1 MNAIAPGWY
10 KDPADPATQ
19 RWWDGEGWIGDAI
32 PAEATPPPGPP
43 QVKTPPA
50 ASVASTP
57 SDTTTPTQEAT
68 PAPWPASPARGRT
81 GAPPPTGSGGTGRGR
96 PEAGQPG
103 ATEARPSGERQPT
116 PGAPGQWP
124 AGFPFPMPAPR
135 PHGLMLAGAGSRL
148 VARLVDILAVFLL
161 SVIANAWFAVEFW
174 RDFQPFFADYL
185 RWTEG
190 SSNPFAFEGAPTPPE
205 SISTLLLLMCV
216 VITAVWFAYE
226 VPASANSGQT
236 LGKRLVGIKVVR
248 VDSEGRLGFGRSLR
262 RWSRLGLPTLL
273 WPLCCG
279 LTALLQVV
287 DCLFVVIDRPLHQAL
302 HDKGARTVV
311 VQLPRPGRPETE
323 PTSATPYESAA
334 GGRHVDP
341 R

>member
-10 KDPADPATQ
+10 KDPADPANQ
-19 RWWDGEGWIGDAI
+19 RWWDGEGWIGDPI
-32 PAEATPPPGPP
+32 PAEATPPAGPP

-57 SDTTTPTQEAT
+57 SDTAATPQEAT
-68 PAPWPASPARGRT
+68 PLPGAPASGHTNALPAT
-81 GAPPPTGSGGTGRGR
+81 GTGRGKA
-96 PEAGQPG
+96 EAGQPG
-103 ATEARPSGERQPT
+103 ATGPWPPSGRQPT

-124 AGFPFPMPAPR
+124 VGYPFPIPAPR

-148 VARLVDILAVFLL
+148 VARLVDILAVFVL

-190 SSNPFAFEGAPTPPE
+190 NSNPFALEGAPTPPE
-205 SISTLLLLMCV
+205 SISTLLLLMCA

-248 VDSEGRLGFGRSLR
+248 VDSDGRLGFGRSLR
-262 RWSRLGLPTLL
+262 RWSRLGLPTLF

-287 DCLFVVIDRPLHQAL
+287 DCLFVAIDRPLHQAL

-311 VQLPRPGRPETE
+311 VQVPRPGRPETE
-323 PTSATPYESAA
+323 PTPTTPYESAT

>member
-1 MNAIAPGWY
+1 
-10 KDPADPATQ
+10 
-19 RWWDGEGWIGDAI
+19 
-32 PAEATPPPGPP
+32 
-43 QVKTPPA
+43 
-50 ASVASTP
+50 
-57 SDTTTPTQEAT
+57 
-68 PAPWPASPARGRT
+68 
-81 GAPPPTGSGGTGRGR
+81 
-96 PEAGQPG
+96 
-103 ATEARPSGERQPT
+103 
-116 PGAPGQWP
+116 
-124 AGFPFPMPAPR
+124 
-135 PHGLMLAGAGSRL
+135 MLAGAGSRL

-248 VDSEGRLGFGRSLR
+248 VDSEGRLGYGRSLR